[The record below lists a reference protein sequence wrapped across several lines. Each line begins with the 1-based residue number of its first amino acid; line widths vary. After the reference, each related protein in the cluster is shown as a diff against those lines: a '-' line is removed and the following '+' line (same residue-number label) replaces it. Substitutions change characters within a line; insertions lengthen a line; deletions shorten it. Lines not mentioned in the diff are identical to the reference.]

1 MSGLHSSPM
10 IIVIRSA
17 LAATCLLTALSL
29 SAAPARAGLY
39 GEAPWCAVVST
50 GTGDVH
56 WDCQYRTAEQCAP
69 NVIAGN
75 RGSCT
80 QNPYFVPGA
89 SAARAW
95 RHYR

>member
-1 MSGLHSSPM
+1 MTRLLTA
-10 IIVIRSA
+10 SA
-17 LAATCLLTALSL
+17 RPALLAAGLLTALSF
-29 SAAPARAGLY
+29 SAAPAHAGLY

-80 QNPYFVPGA
+80 QNPYFVAP
-89 SAARAW
+89 AAAAPQ
-95 RHYR
+95 HYRKRHS